1 MYLFVVII
9 PKIENT
15 LAYIVDEL
23 DELEREEFF
32 RLKKIQDKKK
42 IMKQKKAEET
52 RLRELNRELVETGNL
67 IADEFDTDILF
78 H

>member
-1 MYLFVVII
+1 M
-9 PKIENT
+9 
-15 LAYIVDEL
+15 AYIVDEL

-42 IMKQKKAEET
+42 ILKAKKAEEEAK
-52 RLRELNRELVETGNL
+52 RRDRDNVNRELVETGNL
-67 IADEFDTDILF
+67 IEDEFDTDILF